1 MLIIKKSYELIQVL
15 NKFKLKNSNLQI
27 SFIPTMGNL
36 HAGHLE
42 LIKYGLLKS
51 HCLIVSIFV
60 NPIQFSESEDF
71 KKYPKNLKQDI
82 KKLIAYQV
90 DILFCPTLKSMY
102 PYGCKNHTYIDVP
115 QYSSILEGEKRPKH
129 FLGVATIIAKLFNL
143 IRPQIAIFGQ
153 KDFQQLIMVRQLILH
168 MNYNIKIIS
177 VPTIREFDGL
187 ALSSRNQYLSI
198 RERKIAP
205 NLYQILF
212 QLSKKI
218 KSNTI
223 DIIINNEKS
232 FLHEAS
238 SKLIACGFKID
249 LLKIRNAK
257 NLMKLNNNNKHI
269 IILCSAWIGK
279 TRLID
284 NIKFK
289 LF

>member
-1 MLIIKKSYELIQVL
+1 MLIIKKSYELVQVL
-15 NKFKLKNSNLQI
+15 NKLESNNSNLNI
-27 SFIPTMGNL
+27 AFIPTMGNL

-42 LIKYGLLKS
+42 LIKYGRLKA
-51 HCLIVSIFV
+51 HYLIVSIFV

-71 KKYPKNLKQDI
+71 NKYPRNLKKDI
-82 KKLIAYQV
+82 KKLIEYQV

-102 PYGCKNHTYIDVP
+102 PYGYKNHTYIDVP

-153 KDFQQLIMVRQLILH
+153 KDFQQLIMVRQLISH
-168 MNYNIKIIS
+168 MNYNIKIIGI
-177 VPTIREFDGL
+177 PTIRAFDGL
-187 ALSSRNQYLSI
+187 ALSSRNQHLSI
-198 RERKIAP
+198 EERKIAP
-205 NLYQILF
+205 NLYQILSE
-212 QLSKKI
+212 LSKKI

-223 DIIINNEKS
+223 DVIINNEKS
-232 FLHEAS
+232 FLYEAS
-238 SKLIACGFKID
+238 FKLISCGFKID

-257 NLMKLNNNNKHI
+257 NLMKLNKNSKYI
-269 IILCSAWIGK
+269 IILCSVWIGK

-284 NIKFK
+284 NVKFK